1 MMNMKEFMP
10 YFLDYYVKEVVKAIM
25 EKYGDDEKQ
34 ALREF
39 LASETY
45 KMLENYKMEMWE
57 FGCMA
62 ILEMWECERNT
73 GNVLNSSYLSV
84 N

>member
-1 MMNMKEFMP
+1 MKTMKEFMQ
-10 YFLDYYVKEVVKAIM
+10 YFLNYYVRDIVKTMI
-25 EKYGDDEKQ
+25 EKYGYDEKT
-34 ALREF
+34 ALKEF
-39 LASETY
+39 LDSETY

-62 ILEMWECERNT
+62 ILEMWECEKIT
-73 GNVLNSSYLSV
+73 GNVLNSPYLSV